1 MTLPIGYDYK
11 TLAIQI
17 CLKIPWKYPVMVIV
31 YNIIDWVCLGI
42 PEL

>member
-1 MTLPIGYDYK
+1 MKLSMGSDNK
-11 TLAIQI
+11 TLTIQI